1 MKKEQSHRETLSV
14 SGDSATQNSLEKG
27 VIKLKSFVCEP
38 KTLPRDHNTFNL
50 DDCEQAI
57 IVALADQ
64 KAKILTILVDV
75 LNYEAVTKQE
85 KEIVCIIE
93 EKIKERV

>member
-1 MKKEQSHRETLSV
+1 MNKPET
-14 SGDSATQNSLEKG
+14 SLEKG

-57 IVALADQ
+57 IVALVDQ
-64 KAKILTILVDV
+64 KAKIREWLLINCKKDGFCIL
-75 LNYEAVTKQE
+75 N
-85 KEIVCIIE
+85 KEGLKKFE
-93 EKIKERV
+93 ELK